1 MIGRF
6 DFSPEVSQHWS
17 SEEDFL
23 SLQALDFR
31 AWADGL
37 RARFEVN
44 ANAALPVGD
53 GPLGVLCEAMRYA
66 VMGGG
71 KRVRALLVYG
81 AGALTDAPAKAL
93 DETALAVEYVHAY
106 SLVHDDLP
114 CMDNDTL
121 RRGKPTAHVRFGVA
135 EAMLAGDSLQPEAF
149 ERLQAT
155 ELSAAQISALTFA
168 LARASGARGM
178 CGGQM
183 IDLMSVGRRIDL
195 ATLRQMHRL
204 KTGALISASVR
215 MGALCGE
222 PSRFAVLE
230 EDLGAYSAALGL
242 GFQVVDDILDV
253 TASTEELGKTAGK
266 DEAADKPTYVSLL
279 GLDRARE
286 LAQQCEDE
294 ALGALARMKKLPEAS
309 AGGIRRLE
317 ELSHYVIRRTH

>member
-1 MIGRF
+1 MIGQF
-6 DFSPEVSQHWS
+6 DFCLNAPERWS
-17 SEEDFL
+17 SDEAY
-23 SLQALDFR
+23 QALSTLSFHD
-31 AWADGL
+31 WAEAL
-37 RARFEVN
+37 RGRFEFN
-44 ANAALPVGD
+44 ADAVLPKGE
-53 GPLGVLCEAMRYA
+53 GPLGLLCEAMRYA

-81 AGALTDAPAKAL
+81 AGALTAAPAKAL
-93 DETALAVEYVHAY
+93 DEAALAVEYVHAY

-149 ERLQAT
+149 ERL
-155 ELSAAQISALTFA
+155 LSTGLPAAQINALTLA

-183 IDLMSVGRRIDL
+183 IDLESVGERIDIDV
-195 ATLRQMHRL
+195 LRQMHRL
-204 KTGALISASVR
+204 KTGALISAAVR
-215 MGALCGE
+215 MGALCGD
-222 PSRFAVLE
+222 PARFAALE
-230 EDLGAYSAALGL
+230 ADLGQYSAAIGL

-279 GLDRARE
+279 GLEKARE
-286 LAQQCEDE
+286 LAAQCEAQ
-294 ALGALARMKKLPEAS
+294 ALGALSHMKALAEAE
-309 AGGIRRLE
+309 ALGIQRLE